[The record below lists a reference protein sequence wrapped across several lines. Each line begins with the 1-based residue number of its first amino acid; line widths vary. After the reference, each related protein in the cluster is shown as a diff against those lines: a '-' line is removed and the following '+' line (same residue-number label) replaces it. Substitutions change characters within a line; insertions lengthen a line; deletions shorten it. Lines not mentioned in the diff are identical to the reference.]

1 MVERPVHHEDQAGP
15 HLGVLEPGEVEAADG
30 GEDDVVEVALAAA
43 VPLHGVEADLER
55 RDPLRAIRA
64 ADRRVHGALDRE
76 RARLDELRPAVDV
89 VQRVEVG
96 DAARVGDGDEAV
108 ELPEV
113 LHGQG
118 DALLV
123 REAPHDLGGDRAAE
137 VRVELGEALREVHP
151 PSLLPSLRRIAA

>member
-1 MVERPVHHEDQAGP
+1 MIPCERYAPP
-15 HLGVLEPGEVEAADG
+15 IAAWT
-30 GEDDVVEVALAAA
+30 
-43 VPLHGVEADLER
+43 ER
-55 RDPLRAIRA
+55 STAS
-64 ADRRVHGALDRE
+64 GLDWMSSVQ
-76 RARLDELRPAVDV
+76 LVDV

-123 REAPHDLGGDRAAE
+123 GEAPHDLGGDRAAE

-151 PSLLPSLRRIAA
+151 PSVLRHVRRIAA